1 MNIKEA
7 KGQIKNTIT
16 AYLTK
21 DELGRYCI
29 PPEKQR
35 PVFLIGA
42 PGIGKTAIM
51 KQIAEEIGV
60 GLLSYSMTHH
70 TRQSVLGL
78 PFIEHKT
85 YDGKEYSVSEYTMS
99 EIIASVYDLM
109 EESGVKEGILFIDE
123 INCVSET
130 LAPIMLQFLQYKVF
144 GKHRVPDG
152 WIVVA
157 AGNPPEY
164 NDSVR
169 EFDIVTWDRLKRI
182 DVEPDFDVWKE
193 FAYKTHVH
201 SAIVT
206 YLGIKRSNFFN
217 ISTTLDGK
225 RFVTARGWDDLGRII
240 ELYEKNG
247 LSVDVRLVS
256 QYLQDKK
263 IAIDFA
269 NYYDLYYKYK
279 KDYRID
285 DILKGSVSEDV
296 CATAR
301 AAGFDEKY
309 SLIGLLLDA
318 NNSNIREVMFDE
330 KVLAA
335 KIEVLRSFMTMTD
348 ADSSGNAL
356 VKAVDDMEKR
366 TKHLKASGALSLE
379 KEKVSMVTA
388 AALYALSGKIQMQTD
403 RKEAARL
410 IKKELDD
417 EAAKLKKQAKAA
429 SAALSNAIKFCDKAF
444 SEQELS
450 IFIVEL
456 TANSTCAEFLGKYG
470 CPEYFAHN
478 KSLLIYERG
487 LDIIAEIE
495 RLSAED

>member
-7 KGQIKNTIT
+7 KEQIKNTIT

-85 YDGKEYSVSEYTMS
+85 YDGKDYSISEYTMS

-109 EESGVKEGILFIDE
+109 EVSGVKEGILFIDE

-152 WIVVA
+152 WIIVA

-164 NDSVR
+164 NNSVR
-169 EFDIVTWDRLKRI
+169 EFDIATWDRLKRI
-182 DVEPDFDVWKE
+182 DVEPDFEVWKE
-193 FAYKTHVH
+193 YAYKTNVH
-201 SAIVT
+201 PSIVT
-206 YLGIKRSNFFN
+206 YLSIKRSNFFD
-217 ISTTLDGK
+217 ISTTVDGK
-225 RFVTARGWDDLGRII
+225 KFVTARGWDDLGRMID
-240 ELYEKNG
+240 LYEKNQIK
-247 LSVDVRLVS
+247 VDYRLVS

-263 IAIDFA
+263 IAADFA
-269 NYYDLYYKYK
+269 NYYDLYNSYK
-279 KDYRID
+279 KDYRIG
-285 DILKGSVSEDV
+285 DILEG
-296 CATAR
+296 R
-301 AAGFDEKY
+301 ADDALYEKAKNGKFDEKY
-309 SLIGLLLDA
+309 SLIGLLLEG
-318 NNSNIREVMFDE
+318 NTSGMCEIVNDE
-330 KVLAA
+330 KILSAQL
-335 KIEVLRSFMTMTD
+335 EVLRRFMFMPLGGTPSEMLLS
-348 ADSSGNAL
+348 AIGE
-356 VKAVDDMEKR
+356 MEK
-366 TKHLKASGALSLE
+366 KAENLKASGALSSE
-379 KEKVSMVTA
+379 KEWTTLKA
-388 AALYALSGKIQMQTD
+388 AAKLKNAATGLITKTNRAEALAQ
-403 RKEAARL
+403 L
-410 IKKELDD
+410 KKELD
-417 EAAKLKKQAKAA
+417 EEVKALKKRAQTVSKK
-429 SAALSNAIKFCDKAF
+429 LSNTLNFCDKVF
-444 SEQELS
+444 SEEELS
-450 IFIVEL
+450 IFVVEL
-456 TANSTCAEFLGKYG
+456 TANSNCAEFLGKYG

-487 LDIIAEIE
+487 LDVIAELE
-495 RLSAED
+495 QLSTDD